1 MGWSLAMK
9 IGPSPPSDVAMTRPT
24 PPPIKAP
31 IKIPMSAWFIAD
43 PLCFGD
49 VCANAGGASSRLKF
63 GVGVRDARPIDDR
76 HEGIDIGGGSRAI
89 IDVVGMLVHVERE
102 DRLPAGQRRRVVHR
116 PLTDKPAI
124 ARRPGHQ
131 HPARSTALR
140 PTHRGK
146 LGTPAIDAAEIAHE
160 R

>member
-31 IKIPMSAWFIAD
+31 IKIPMSARFIVD

-49 VCANAGGASSRLKF
+49 VCANAGGASSRPKL

-89 IDVVGMLVHVERE
+89 IDVAGMLVHVERE
-102 DRLPAGQRRRVVHR
+102 DRPSARERRRMVRR
-116 PLTDKPAI
+116 PLIDEAL
-124 ARRPGHQ
+124 ASRRIRQ
-131 HPARSTALR
+131 EHPPR
-140 PTHRGK
+140 
-146 LGTPAIDAAEIAHE
+146 AAAD
-160 R
+160 RFT